1 MDIKKSFNNTNSYR
15 CIGFEYVD
23 IAKGI
28 RNFTIMSKLSP
39 WGHLPGI
46 LLVKESGVF
55 VKHFDES
62 LISLLR
68 VRI

>member
-23 IAKGI
+23 IVKGI

-39 WGHLPGI
+39 WDHLPGI
-46 LLVKESGVF
+46 LLVKESGGF
-55 VKHFDES
+55 VIHFDES
-62 LISLLR
+62 
-68 VRI
+68 